1 MTSPTFVLTGAPG
14 TGKSAVLACL
24 RGDFD
29 LVAEPAREIIAEQR
43 ATGGTGTAEQDPS
56 LFVEL
61 LLQRSIEK
69 FTTASH
75 AGHTTLFDRGIPD
88 CVAYAIVLGV
98 DPAASIDACRTY
110 RHHDEVLLF
119 EPWEAIYT
127 TDDER
132 RMSFADTLA
141 FHRALADAY
150 EDAGYAFVTV
160 PRSGIDERA
169 AFVRRFVRTGT
180 DAGDESGRAERSD
193 RSTDAEEDRR

>member
-1 MTSPTFVLTGAPG
+1 MTSPTYVLTGAPG

-24 RGDFD
+24 RDDFA

-43 ATGGTGTAEQDPS
+43 ATGGTGTAQQDPS

-69 FTTASH
+69 FTAASH

-88 CVAYAIVLGV
+88 CIAYAIVLGV
-98 DPAASIDACRTY
+98 DAGGSIDACMTY

-141 FHRALADAY
+141 FHRVLVDAY
-150 EDAGYAFVTV
+150 EDAGYAFVRV

-169 AFVRRFVRTGT
+169 AFVRRFVRTAT
-180 DAGDESGRAERSD
+180 EAGDESGRAGRSD
-193 RSTDAEEDRR
+193 RSRGPEEERR